1 MPVPSMPVV
10 SRRDFLTALG
20 AGVTLA
26 SASLR
31 ADTAGKLIAG
41 IEKITL
47 RRGREGRGPTWF
59 HPRGCV
65 IPTADGPQVFMT
77 LQTISGSDVFGPVHW
92 MTTADIGQT
101 WTEPQPVP
109 SLGRVAVENGW
120 EEGVCDVVPEYHA
133 PTKTVL
139 AMGHNV
145 FYRGPKFDT
154 QQPPRWPV
162 YSVWSNGT
170 WGEHRKLEWDDPRGA
185 LIYTNNCGQRVVL
198 ANGDIA
204 FVMSFGTSR
213 NSRSAAGVR
222 CSFNGNT
229 LAIRQV
235 GKEMKHTAGRGLLEP
250 SLVRWRNR
258 FFVTLRAEDNHGY
271 VATSDD
277 GLDFGDKQP
286 WCWDD
291 GEAVT
296 MSTTQQH
303 WLAHSDGLF
312 LVYNRKDA
320 SNINVPRWRSP
331 LYVAQVDPE
340 KLRLIRDTERIV
352 LPLVGDGVKAP
363 NDVAYSGNF
372 HPVNVTPDESWVT
385 DGEMLP
391 KHGYRGDLLLGRIRW
406 SVPNQLAKS

>member
-1 MPVPSMPVV
+1 MIVWQRPL
-10 SRRDFLTALG
+10 SRRNFLT
-20 AGVTLA
+20 VI
-26 SASLR
+26 
-31 ADTAGKLIAG
+31 TAGIAYSATSVPADNTRGLIAS

-47 RRGREGRGPTWF
+47 RKGRDGSGPTWF
-59 HPRGCV
+59 HPRACIV
-65 IPTADGPQVFMT
+65 PTAAGPQVFMT

-92 MTTADIGQT
+92 MTSPDLGKT
-101 WTEPQPVP
+101 WTDPQPVP
-109 SLGRVAVENGW
+109 PLARVPANNGW

-162 YSVWSNGT
+162 YSVWNNGT
-170 WGEHRKLEWDDPRGA
+170 WGERRKLEWDDPRGS
-185 LIYTNNCGQRVVL
+185 LLYTNNCGQRVVL
-198 ANGDIA
+198 DNGDIA
-204 FVMSFGTSR
+204 FVMSFGNSR
-213 NSRSAAGVR
+213 TSRSAAGVHCTFDGR
-222 CSFNGNT
+222 T
-229 LAIRQV
+229 LAIKHV

-271 VATSDD
+271 VAVSND
-277 GLDFGDKQP
+277 GLDFTEKQP

-320 SNINVPRWRSP
+320 SNINVPRWRAP
-331 LYVAQVDPE
+331 LYIAQVDPE
-340 KLRLIRDTERIV
+340 KLRLIRETERIV

-372 HPVNVTPDESWVT
+372 HPVNVSPDESWVT

-406 SVPNQLAKS
+406 AVRNQSVMQ